1 MPLVR
6 YADYVTK
13 FTYLDALDR
22 SEKESSVSAFPKVLD
37 IFSEVMEE
45 MDLSILEDAESNAWS
60 EFKGCIQRQSSTNQ
74 SFHGYGSNFIKKSGY
89 SPDAYVQVAM
99 QLATFRLFGEQ
110 VGTYEATQVRPF
122 LVRLFIIL
130 LFLHIHCHSFITSD

>member
-13 FTYLDALDR
+13 VTYLDALER
-22 SEKESSVSAFPKVLD
+22 SEKENSISDSPKVLD

-45 MDLSILEDAESNAWS
+45 MDLSILEDAESDAWS
-60 EFKGCIQRQSSTNQ
+60 EFKGCIQRQSTTTQ
-74 SFHGYGSNFIKKSGY
+74 SFQGYGSDFIKKSGH
-89 SPDAYVQVAM
+89 SPDAYVQAAM

-122 LVRLFIIL
+122 LVS
-130 LFLHIHCHSFITSD
+130 LHIIITFFHSV